1 MSGFE
6 DLRRLSAIF
15 ADCAHQSAALVRDG
29 TLSQALGK
37 VTFSTSQHVQLWKAA
52 TPSAR
57 SSFEKAGDV
66 EGAAR
71 QESIRNEV
79 AHDFQD
85 GVVKLMTTFQLAA
98 DLGPA
103 GIPAPLKPL
112 IVRDALGLPQM
123 LTDIVS
129 NYRRILGNENEAV
142 NSILNRYETDLIPAL
157 PKLAEDLA
165 AELGIPADQ
174 LATLKVDAYQQMIK
188 GTEHIGLLPPDF
200 SIK

>member
-1 MSGFE
+1 MSAFE
-6 DLRRLSAIF
+6 ELRRLSMIF
-15 ADCAHQSAALVRDG
+15 ADCARQSAALVRDG

-37 VTFSTSQHVQLWKAA
+37 VTFSTSQHVELWKHA
-52 TPSAR
+52 TPSAK

-66 EGAAR
+66 QGAER
-71 QESIRNEV
+71 QQSIRDEV

-98 DLGPA
+98 ELGPA

-129 NYRRILGNENEAV
+129 NYRRILGNGNDAV
-142 NSILNRYETDLIPAL
+142 NGILNRYETELIPAL
-157 PKLAEDLA
+157 PQLGEDLA
-165 AELGIPADQ
+165 TEFGIPADQ
-174 LATLKVDAYQQMIK
+174 LATLKADAYQQMIK
-188 GTEHIGLLPPDF
+188 GTEHIGLLPPEF
-200 SIK
+200 KIS